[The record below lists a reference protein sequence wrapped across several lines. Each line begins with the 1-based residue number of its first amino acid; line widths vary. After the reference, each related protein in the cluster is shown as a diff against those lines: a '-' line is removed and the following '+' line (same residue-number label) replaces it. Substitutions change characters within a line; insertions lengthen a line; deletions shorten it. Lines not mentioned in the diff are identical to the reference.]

1 MADPKNN
8 IPVVEEEQADLPA
21 SAPSAAGALPGATAN
36 VASAKGVGISVPGA
50 GALDA
55 ETTKKIIDRL
65 QQYADERDTSKGFLN
80 PLMRGLNMAYATTY
94 GPDAAQRTQAQYDVQ
109 DKDVINTLGTVGSL
123 KTSLARNEELA
134 KLYGGEGAGAGTT
147 PVVGGAPAGSAGS
160 IQSDI
165 ARLPKLLQK
174 QAMGA
179 YLNQDWDG
187 LNKIMSDYA
196 IKGATPEM
204 KNLEYID
211 TLEPGKAD
219 TLRRQ
224 LYPNMYTPQKR
235 ILPSGATQ
243 EYNPL
248 DEIPRGAPTSGAEP
262 LGQVARQAGIPSDAI
277 ISEDR
282 DATTQLSLIDRPD
295 PNKPGHYLTKE
306 GNPVAL
312 PNKSAH
318 QIPGSAFDLRRGFVP
333 TAVQRQALI
342 DSGAIEVHPGHWEYP
357 QGVGT
362 RTSLTAAP
370 ATTVSAPTIDTST
383 QGVAQKYKNIGEAN
397 TVFNENVYKPLA
409 TNIKSNQD
417 EADSADRV
425 LQAIPKGG
433 ERGPASSIKQSA
445 IGLKMATG
453 LPVSPEEEAFYMSN
467 LDIEQVK
474 KQAVALGAKAAMGSQ
489 YTGKES
495 ENFEKTL
502 AGINN
507 PNEFIKTTYQIK
519 KAKAL
524 VDLAHEKFLRSHPDE
539 MLNAESAWENSGE
552 REKIFRKTVDA
563 FKNAPKATENK
574 VASSIES
581 QAKNSRFGAYEPDK
595 WTYGTDEKG
604 FYREPK

>member
-1 MADPKNN
+1 MADLKNN
-8 IPVVEEEQADLPA
+8 IPVVEEEQADVPA
-21 SAPSAAGALPGATAN
+21 NTPSAAGALPGATAN
-36 VASAKGVGISVPGA
+36 VAAAKGVGISVPGA

-55 ETTKKIIDRL
+55 ESTKKIIERL
-65 QQYADERDTSKGFLN
+65 QQYADERDTTKGFLN

-94 GPDAAQRTQAQYDVQ
+94 GPDAAQRTQAQYDIQ
-109 DKDVINTLGTVGSL
+109 DKDVISTLGTIGSL
-123 KTSLARNEELA
+123 KTSTARNEALA
-134 KLYGGEGAGAGTT
+134 KLYGGEGTGAGTV
-147 PVVGGAPAGSAGS
+147 PVVGGAGVGTGN

-179 YLNQDWDG
+179 YLSQDWAG

-211 TLEPGKAD
+211 TLEPGKAE

-243 EYNPL
+243 EYNPM
-248 DEIPRGAPTSGAEP
+248 DEIQRGAPTSSAVP
-262 LGQVARQAGIPSDAI
+262 LSQVARNAGVPEGTI
-277 ISEDR
+277 ISEYR
-282 DATTQLSLIDRPD
+282 DPAKQLSLIDHED
-295 PNKPGHYLTKE
+295 PNRPGHYLTKD
-306 GNPVAL
+306 NLPVAL
-312 PNKSAH
+312 PGQSAH
-318 QIPGSAFDLRRGFVP
+318 QVPGAAIDFKPGFVP
-333 TAVQRQALI
+333 TAVQRQALK
-342 DSGAIEVHPGHWEYP
+342 DAGAVEVHAGHWEYP
-357 QGVGT
+357 KGVGT
-362 RTSLTAAP
+362 RAGLNVAP
-370 ATTVSAPTIDTST
+370 ATTVAAPTIDTST

-409 TNIKSNQD
+409 TNIKANQD

-425 LQAIPKGG
+425 LSAIPKGG
-433 ERGPASSIKQSA
+433 DRGPGSNIKQSA

-467 LDIEQVK
+467 LDIDQVK

-502 AGINN
+502 AGIND
-507 PNEFIKTTYQIK
+507 PNEFIKTTYQIR

-539 MLNAESAWENSGE
+539 MLGAESAWENSGE

-563 FKNAPKATENK
+563 FKTAPKATENK
-574 VASSIES
+574 AASSIES
-581 QAKNSRFGAYEPDK
+581 QAKSKFGAYEPDK
-595 WTYGTDEKG
+595 WTYGQDSKG